1 MGHII
6 VLMNRPLL
14 ESDAADVVGAAGE
27 TADVAEPDADP
38 ARPVGAD
45 SDTAARAGA
54 EPVVTVLDGCLAAT
68 TSTKIATISTCTTP
82 TDNPHSGIAT
92 RRDHVRPAI
101 TAGQRPRPNF
111 WHPTAEPGSAVPQPS
126 ST

>member
-14 ESDAADVVGAAGE
+14 GSDAADVVGAAGE

-68 TSTKIATISTCTTP
+68 TSTKIATIATCTTP

-101 TAGQRPRPNF
+101 TPGQP
-111 WHPTAEPGSAVPQPS
+111 PGSTSGTPHGDVGDPQLVHGP
-126 ST
+126 

>member
-1 MGHII
+1 MPRLPPEPGALTAAQQVTSTRVDGHII

-38 ARPVGAD
+38 ARPVGTD

-54 EPVVTVLDGCLAAT
+54 EPVVTVLDRCLAAT
-68 TSTKIATISTCTTP
+68 TSTKIATIATCTP
-82 TDNPHSGIAT
+82 RQIT
-92 RRDHVRPAI
+92 R
-101 TAGQRPRPNF
+101 T
-111 WHPTAEPGSAVPQPS
+111 PGSGVCRGRCWRGS
-126 ST
+126 